1 MKKLIYI
8 FSCLAILFTGCQ
20 TNEIVLEEPTLE
32 NGKRTITFS
41 MDVPEFQVKS
51 RAESATPITDIQ
63 LMTFGEDGYI
73 ETVRATNINNIKE
86 EGETPVGTF
95 SAAIDRTTTVVH
107 FIANYDG
114 DLSATPGA
122 DEDDVIPN
130 LKASTESIVY
140 WARNEISFNATS
152 IRVNFLRHVA
162 KVTVEVSDEEID
174 DYAASSYF
182 QVKGFTICQYVAEGT
197 IAPKNYE
204 WGYKTNSDGT
214 IEEDPTEIVGIG
226 TTTPETFPTTKP
238 DELYLAE
245 CSNQKVQENQVYVII
260 AGQLKPKNDNDEWD
274 TTAAWGD
281 TKYYKVLLTDIHD
294 NPFKIIRNV
303 NYRVVIKQMQ
313 DVGAVSFE
321 EAKSSNPINNLYA
334 YVMAES
340 PSISDMDGYTLT
352 VTPIV
357 HLLTAA
363 GSFESTV
370 SVTKPSSGADRELLY
385 SDPTGDNI
393 LSNISLSDDGALTA
407 NVAAVEELKK
417 AQIRVTYGKLSRTVT
432 VIASPQFTIEA
443 QAYSDEEC
451 TEVKSSY
458 SNANESVYF
467 KFNLDS
473 DYPSATEYP
482 DLYPIKCYIRA
493 DNLYPV
499 DNKDMLIDYEYKE
512 GQYWYTYLA
521 ETTGDRVIHFK
532 TKLSTVD
539 EKIEIE
545 SAYFGSDAVELT
557 GKEETKISVKYNN
570 SEIQSLTFSNYS
582 TSRDITIAVSP
593 EQTITLTFQNNNR
606 YTATNRGNGV
616 YRISHNNYSNNWS
629 DVLTITAQDG
639 TTKTINLSYN

>member
-8 FSCLAILFTGCQ
+8 FSFLAILFTGCQ

-63 LMTFGEDGYI
+63 LMTFGENGYI

-86 EGETPVGTF
+86 EGKTPVGTF

-114 DLSATPGA
+114 DLSATSGA
-122 DEDDVIPN
+122 DEDAVIPN

-140 WARNEISFNATS
+140 WARNEISFDDTS
-152 IRVNFLRHVA
+152 IYVNFLRHVA
-162 KVTVEVSDEEID
+162 KVTVEVSNEVID
-174 DYAASSYF
+174 GYAANSYF
-182 QVKGFTICQYVAEGT
+182 QVTGFTICQYVAEGT

-245 CSNQKVQENQVYVII
+245 CSNQKVQEDQVYVII
-260 AGQLKPKNDNDEWD
+260 AGQLKPKNDNDEWN

-385 SDPTGDNI
+385 SNPTGDNI
-393 LSNISLSDDGALTA
+393 LTDISLSDGALTA
-407 NVAAVEELKK
+407 NVAAVDELKK

-473 DYPSATEYP
+473 HYPSATEYP

-521 ETTGDRVIHFK
+521 ETTGDHVIHFK
-532 TKLSTVD
+532 TKLSTVN
-539 EKIEIE
+539 ENIEIE

-557 GKEETKISVKYNN
+557 GKTNISVKYNN
-570 SEIQSLTFSNYS
+570 SEIQSLTFSNNTY
-582 TSRDITIAVSP
+582 RDITIAVSP
-593 EQTITLTFQNNNR
+593 EQTITLTFQNNR
-606 YTATNRGNGV
+606 YTASNSGNGV
-616 YRISHNNYSNNWS
+616 YRISHRNGRQWS

-639 TTKTINLSYN
+639 TTKTINLSNN

>member
-73 ETVRATNINNIKE
+73 ETVRATNTIKE
-86 EGETPVGTF
+86 EGETPVGTI

-122 DEDDVIPN
+122 DENDVIPN

-140 WARNEISFNATS
+140 WARNKISFDDTS
-152 IRVNFLRHVA
+152 IHVNFLRHVA
-162 KVTVEVSDEEID
+162 KVTVEVSNEVID
-174 DYAASSYF
+174 GYAANSYF
-182 QVKGFTICQYVAEGT
+182 QVTGFTICLYVAEGT

-214 IEEDPTEIVGIG
+214 IEEDPTEIEGIS
-226 TTTPETFPTTKP
+226 TFTPKTFPTTKP

-245 CSNQKVQENQVYVII
+245 CSNQEGYEDQVYVII
-260 AGQLKPKNDNDEWD
+260 AGQLKPKKDNDKWD
-274 TTAAWGD
+274 TTATTWGKI
-281 TKYYKVLLTDIHD
+281 KYYKVLLTDIHD

-303 NYRVVIKQMQ
+303 NYKVVIKQMQ
-313 DVGAVSFE
+313 DVGVTSFE

-357 HLLTAA
+357 HLLTTE
-363 GSFESTV
+363 GSFESLV
-370 SVTKPSSGADRELLY
+370 SVTKPSSGATNRELQY
-385 SDPTGDNI
+385 SGPTGDDI
-393 LSNISLSDDGALTA
+393 LSNISLTTTGKLTG
-407 NVAAVEELKK
+407 NVEAVEELKK
-417 AQIRVTYGKLSRTVT
+417 SQIRVTYGKLSRTVT

-443 QAYSDEEC
+443 QAYSDASC
-451 TEVKSSY
+451 TIVKSSY
-458 SNANESVYF
+458 SEADESVYF

-473 DYPSATEYP
+473 DYPSATDYP
-482 DLYPIKCYIRA
+482 DLYPIKCYIKA

-499 DNKDMLIDYEYKE
+499 DNKDMLIDYEYKA

-521 ETTGDRVIHFK
+521 ERTGDHIIHFK
-532 TKLSTVD
+532 TKISTID
-539 EKIEIE
+539 EIIEIE
-545 SAYFGSDAVELT
+545 SAYFGSVAVELT
-557 GKEETKISVKYNN
+557 GKELPFAITNASLSPTPVSLGTN
-570 SEIQSLTFSNYS
+570 QTVTLTFNMNKVNKITLNATRLTDASSS
-582 TSRDITIAVSP
+582 TGTITTKDDGTISYTPNAKGY
-593 EQTITLTFQNNNR
+593 QTITFE
-606 YTATNRGNGV
+606 TADAVRV
-616 YRISHNNYSNNWS
+616 VR
-629 DVLTITAQDG
+629 L
-639 TTKTINLSYN
+639 L

>member
-20 TNEIVLEEPTLE
+20 TNEIVLEESTLE

-152 IRVNFLRHVA
+152 IHVNFLRHVA
-162 KVTVEVSDEEID
+162 KVTVEVSNEVID
-174 DYAASSYF
+174 GYAANSYF
-182 QVKGFTICQYVAEGT
+182 QVTGFTICQYVAEGT

-245 CSNQKVQENQVYVII
+245 CSNQKVQEDQVYVII
-260 AGQLKPKNDNDEWD
+260 AGQLKPKNDNDEWN
-274 TTAAWGD
+274 TIAAWGD

-385 SDPTGDNI
+385 SDPTGDDI
-393 LSNISLSDDGALTA
+393 LSNISLSAGALTA

-443 QAYSDEEC
+443 QAYSDASCE
-451 TEVKSSY
+451 TVKSSY
-458 SNANESVYF
+458 NAADESVYF

-521 ETTGDRVIHFK
+521 ETTGDHVIHFK

-539 EKIEIE
+539 ENIEIE

-570 SEIQSLTFSNYS
+570 SEIQSLTFSNNS
-582 TSRDITIAVSP
+582 TYRDITIAVSP
-593 EQTITLTFQNNNR
+593 EQTITLTFQNNR
-606 YTATNRGNGV
+606 YTASNNGNGV
-616 YRISHNNYSNNWS
+616 YRISHRNGYQWS

-639 TTKTINLSYN
+639 TTKTINLSYD

>member
-8 FSCLAILFTGCQ
+8 FSFLTILFTGCQ

-51 RAESATPITDIQ
+51 RAESATPITDNIQ
-63 LMTFGEDGYI
+63 LMTFDKNGDYI

-86 EGETPVGTF
+86 EGKTPVGTF

-140 WARNEISFNATS
+140 WARNEISFDDTS
-152 IRVNFLRHVA
+152 IHVNFLRHVA
-162 KVTVEVSDEEID
+162 KVTVEVSDEVID
-174 DYAASSYF
+174 DYAANSYF
-182 QVKGFTICQYVAEGT
+182 RVTGFTICQYVAEGT

-214 IEEDPTEIVGIG
+214 IIEEDPTEIVGIG
-226 TTTPETFPTTKP
+226 TITPETFPTDNP
-238 DELYLAE
+238 HELYLAE

-260 AGQLKPKNDNDEWD
+260 AGQLKPKNDNDEWN

-321 EAKSSNPINNLYA
+321 DAKSSNPINNLYA

-363 GSFESTV
+363 GNFESTV
-370 SVTKPSSGADRELLY
+370 TTINPPSGTARTLAFSG
-385 SDPTGDNI
+385 PQGDNI
-393 LSNISLSDDGALTA
+393 LSNISLNNGKLTA
-407 NVAAVEELKK
+407 VVKAVDELKK

-443 QAYSDEEC
+443 QAYSDASCE
-451 TEVKSSY
+451 TVKSSY
-458 SNANESVYF
+458 NTANESVYF

-473 DYPSATEYP
+473 DYPSETEYP

-512 GQYWYTYLA
+512 GQYWYTFLA
-521 ETTGDRVIHFK
+521 ERTDDHRIHFK
-532 TKLSTVD
+532 TKLSTVN

-545 SAYFGSDAVELT
+545 SAYFRSAAVVLT
-557 GKEETKISVKYNN
+557 GK
-570 SEIQSLTFSNYS
+570 
-582 TSRDITIAVSP
+582 
-593 EQTITLTFQNNNR
+593 
-606 YTATNRGNGV
+606 
-616 YRISHNNYSNNWS
+616 
-629 DVLTITAQDG
+629 
-639 TTKTINLSYN
+639 

>member
-8 FSCLAILFTGCQ
+8 FSFLAILFTGCQ

-73 ETVRATNINNIKE
+73 ETVRATNIKNIKE

-140 WARNEISFNATS
+140 WARNEISFDDTS
-152 IRVNFLRHVA
+152 IYVNFLRHVA
-162 KVTVEVSDEEID
+162 KVTVEVSNEVID
-174 DYAASSYF
+174 GYAANSYF
-182 QVKGFTICQYVAEGT
+182 QVTGFTICQYVAEGT

-214 IEEDPTEIVGIG
+214 IEEYPTEIEGIG

-245 CSNQKVQENQVYVII
+245 CSNQKVQEDQVYVII
-260 AGQLKPKNDNDEWD
+260 AGQLKPKNDNDEWN

-313 DVGAVSFE
+313 DVGAVSFGD
-321 EAKSSNPINNLYA
+321 AKSSNPINNLYA

-521 ETTGDRVIHFK
+521 ETTGDHVIHFK

-539 EKIEIE
+539 ENIEIE

-582 TSRDITIAVSP
+582 TYRDITIAVSP
-593 EQTITLTFQNNNR
+593 EQTITLTFQNNR

-616 YRISHNNYSNNWS
+616 YRISHRNGYQWS

-639 TTKTINLSYN
+639 TTKTINLSNN

>member
-8 FSCLAILFTGCQ
+8 FSFLAILFTGCQ

-63 LMTFGEDGYI
+63 LMTFGENGYI

-86 EGETPVGTF
+86 EGKTPVGTF

-114 DLSATPGA
+114 DLSATSGA
-122 DEDDVIPN
+122 DEDAVIPN

-140 WARNEISFNATS
+140 WARNEISFDDTS
-152 IRVNFLRHVA
+152 IYVNFLRHVA
-162 KVTVEVSDEEID
+162 KVTVEVSNEVID
-174 DYAASSYF
+174 GYAANSYF
-182 QVKGFTICQYVAEGT
+182 QVTGFTICQYVAEGT

-245 CSNQKVQENQVYVII
+245 CSNQKVQEDQVYVII
-260 AGQLKPKNDNDEWD
+260 AGQLKPKNDNDEWN

-370 SVTKPSSGADRELLY
+370 TTINPPSGTARTLAFSE
-385 SDPTGDNI
+385 PQGDNI
-393 LSNISLSDDGALTA
+393 LSNISLNNGKLTA
-407 NVAAVEELKK
+407 DVAAVGELKK

-443 QAYSDEEC
+443 QTYSDEEC
-451 TEVKSSY
+451 TVVKSSY

-512 GQYWYTYLA
+512 GQYWYTFLA
-521 ETTGDRVIHFK
+521 KRTGDHVIHFK

-582 TSRDITIAVSP
+582 TYRDITIAVSP
-593 EQTITLTFQNNNR
+593 EQTITLTFQNNR

-616 YRISHNNYSNNWS
+616 YRISHRNGYQWS

-639 TTKTINLSYN
+639 TTKTINLSNN

>member
-63 LMTFGEDGYI
+63 LMTFGENGYI

-86 EGETPVGTF
+86 EGKTPVGTF

-114 DLSATPGA
+114 DLSATSGA
-122 DEDDVIPN
+122 DEDAVIPN

-140 WARNEISFNATS
+140 WARNEISFDDTS
-152 IRVNFLRHVA
+152 IYVNFLRHVA
-162 KVTVEVSDEEID
+162 KVTVEVSNEVID
-174 DYAASSYF
+174 GYAANSYF
-182 QVKGFTICQYVAEGT
+182 QVTGFTICQYVAEGT

-245 CSNQKVQENQVYVII
+245 CSNQKVQEDQVYVII
-260 AGQLKPKNDNDEWD
+260 AGQLKPKNDNDEWN

-393 LSNISLSDDGALTA
+393 LSDISLSAAGALTA

-443 QAYSDEEC
+443 QAYSDASCE
-451 TEVKSSY
+451 TVKSSY
-458 SNANESVYF
+458 NTANESVYF

-521 ETTGDRVIHFK
+521 ETTGDHVIHFK

-539 EKIEIE
+539 ERIEIE

-593 EQTITLTFQNNNR
+593 EQAITLTFQNNR

-616 YRISHNNYSNNWS
+616 YRISHRNGYQWS

-639 TTKTINLSYN
+639 TTKTINLSNN